1 MQKEQARLLKRSLDK
16 ELIFETT
23 FEGVKEEEL
32 YLWHL
37 RPGAF
42 NRLNPPWNPARL
54 LSAHPGVFDGA
65 KVSLKVMGITWLL
78 KHHDVIE
85 NIQFCDSQV
94 KGPFFSYSHTHKFL
108 SGGRLKDE
116 IRFNALG
123 SSFIEKELRRVFK
136 FRHEALRR
144 DLAQHKNSRKLK
156 FLITGAS
163 GLVGSNLS
171 SFLTSGGHEVD
182 KLLRPKE
189 WDGETRLDKDLGK
202 YDCIVHL
209 AGENIADGR
218 WTKNKKEKILNSRVK
233 STELLAK
240 SIHSL
245 SSKPY
250 LISASAIGFYGTK
263 GEFDESSGNGEGFL
277 ADVVNRWEE
286 AWGSLSVA
294 KLRFGVILSPLGG
307 ALKKLL
313 IPFHFGLGGSIG
325 NDSINWISLDD
336 VIYLINKLSQ
346 EQTFNG
352 ALNVSQYVED
362 FSKTLGKVLNRPSF
376 FKIPDFALNI
386 LFGEM
391 ARETLLSQPKI
402 SSSLNFVDHDL
413 ESYLR
418 FCLGR

>member
-1 MQKEQARLLKRSLDK
+1 MK
-16 ELIFETT
+16 ELIFESTYDG
-23 FEGVKEEEL
+23 FDKEDL
-32 YLWHL
+32 YQWHL

-54 LSAHPGVFDGA
+54 VSPHPGVFDGA
-65 KVSLKVMGITWLL
+65 KVSLKIMGIPWLL

-94 KGPFFSYSHTHKFL
+94 KGPFFSYIHTHKFL
-108 SGGRLKDE
+108 SGGILRDE

-136 FRHEALRR
+136 FRHEALKR

-163 GLVGSNLS
+163 GLVGYNLS

-182 KLLRPKE
+182 TLSRPKD
-189 WDGETRLDKDLGK
+189 WDGETRINKDLGI
-202 YDCIVHL
+202 YDCLVHL

-218 WTKNKKEKILNSRVK
+218 WNKNKKERILNSRVK

-240 SIHSL
+240 SILSL

-250 LISASAIGFYGTK
+250 LISASAIGFYGIK
-263 GEFDESSGNGEGFL
+263 GKFDESSPKGDGFL
-277 ADVVNRWEE
+277 ADVVEKWEG
-286 AWGSLSVA
+286 AWGSLLVA

-307 ALKKLL
+307 ALKKILL
-313 IPFHFGLGGSIG
+313 PFHFGLGGPIG
-325 NDSINWISLDD
+325 NDSINWVSLDD

-346 EQTFNG
+346 AQSFSG
-352 ALNVSQYVED
+352 SLNVSQYVEG
-362 FSKTLGKVLNRPSF
+362 FSKILGRVLNRPSF
-376 FKIPDFALNI
+376 IKIPDFALDI

-391 ARETLLSQPKI
+391 ARETILSQPKI